1 MAVLRPKDLSPN
13 FLKGIEDRYGKV
25 DMEKDFFSDDLER
38 YMKFDPTH
46 KSEGGGRRHI
56 PINLPSFIELFSNL
70 EDARYSAKT
79 LKSNKDLRND
89 KEYQDQADN
98 IIDTFNSFRTF
109 FRKNYPD
116 QYAMAKRTIR
126 EISTSGASGGYLT
139 KYAYRKPNSSAN
151 ISQYTK
157 IGYKPV
163 NQKSQRK
170 KSKGTS
176 YIDLYK

>member
-1 MAVLRPKDLSPN
+1 MPIKPKDLNPG
-13 FLKGIEDRYGKV
+13 FLKGIEDRYGKI
-25 DMEKDFFSDDLER
+25 DMEKDFFFDDLST
-38 YMKFDPTH
+38 YMKFDPTY
-46 KSEGGGRRHI
+46 KSEGGGRNHI

-89 KEYQDQADN
+89 KAFQDQADN

-126 EISTSGASGGYLT
+126 ETMGMAYNT
-139 KYAYRKPNSSAN
+139 PYAFGKTN
-151 ISQYTK
+151 ISPYTK
-157 IGYKPV
+157 AGYKLV
-163 NQKSQRK
+163 DRKSLRK
-170 KSKGTS
+170 KSKGFD

>member
-13 FLKGIEDRYGKV
+13 FLKGIEDRYGKI

-89 KEYQDQADN
+89 KAFQDQADN

-116 QYAMAKRTIR
+116 QYAMAKRTIK
-126 EISTSGASGGYLT
+126 ETMGMAYNT
-139 KYAYRKPNSSAN
+139 PYAFGKAN
-151 ISQYTK
+151 TSQYTS

-163 NQKSQRK
+163 NQKAQRK
-170 KSKGTS
+170 KSKGVD